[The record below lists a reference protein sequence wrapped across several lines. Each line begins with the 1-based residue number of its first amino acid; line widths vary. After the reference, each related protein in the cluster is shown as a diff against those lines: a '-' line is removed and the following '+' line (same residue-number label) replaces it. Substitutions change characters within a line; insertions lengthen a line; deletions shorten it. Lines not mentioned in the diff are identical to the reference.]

1 MCRAGWKESW
11 GRRTAKAMGRTQN
24 GQYNNNLIPLL
35 HHCNELIH
43 FVVPLLSCCVV
54 LYASAYYFYGYLAT
68 GQAFHDGLLYLN
80 HKDLIYQNSNLLIT
94 HTVAEIVELSTVE
107 L

>member
-1 MCRAGWKESW
+1 MLC
-11 GRRTAKAMGRTQN
+11 
-24 GQYNNNLIPLL
+24 
-35 HHCNELIH
+35 
-43 FVVPLLSCCVV
+43 
-54 LYASAYYFYGYLAT
+54 SAYYFYGYLAN

-94 HTVAEIVELSTVE
+94 HAVAEIVQLSTVE

>member
-1 MCRAGWKESW
+1 MLCSAICYS
-11 GRRTAKAMGRTQN
+11 
-24 GQYNNNLIPLL
+24 
-35 HHCNELIH
+35 
-43 FVVPLLSCCVV
+43 
-54 LYASAYYFYGYLAT
+54 SAYYFYGYLAN

-94 HTVAEIVELSTVE
+94 HAVAEIVQLSTVE

>member
-35 HHCNELIH
+35 QHCNELIH

-54 LYASAYYFYGYLAT
+54 LYA
-68 GQAFHDGLLYLN
+68 
-80 HKDLIYQNSNLLIT
+80 
-94 HTVAEIVELSTVE
+94 TVVLTIFMGT
-107 L
+107 

>member
-1 MCRAGWKESW
+1 MLCSAICYS
-11 GRRTAKAMGRTQN
+11 
-24 GQYNNNLIPLL
+24 
-35 HHCNELIH
+35 
-43 FVVPLLSCCVV
+43 
-54 LYASAYYFYGYLAT
+54 SAYYFYGYLAS

-107 L
+107 LWECQQ